1 MTHALFGSAAE
12 RYDWH
17 TPPYHYQHDH
27 TFVLSRLPKP
37 PSRVLDVGCGT
48 GVFLEKAIAAGF
60 DAAGLDVSA
69 EMVSIASS
77 RVGSDRVLR
86 ARMQDLAEIEAYD
99 SIVSLCWSFNYV
111 SSFLEAEDV
120 LIRFFNALKPEGRL
134 ILQIAHAP
142 NANGV
147 LNEDREPGPEGEPD
161 DVLFLYRFH
170 QAKDDSAELIA
181 QYVYGCKSRA
191 ELLFEEHRL
200 AAANAQEVAVRA
212 SAVGFERVELLDSWR
227 GEPLEH
233 SVSAFLVAVRS

>member
-1 MTHALFGSAAE
+1 MTYALFGSAAE

-27 TFVLSRLPKP
+27 TFVLSHLPKP

-60 DAAGLDVSA
+60 DAVGLDSSA

-86 ARMQDLAEIEAYD
+86 AQMQDLAEIEAYD

-120 LIRFFNALKPEGRL
+120 LTRFFNALRPQARL

-142 NANGV
+142 NADGV
-147 LNEDREPGPEGEPD
+147 LNEDREPGPRGEPN
-161 DVLFLYRFH
+161 DVLFLYRFS
-170 QAKDDSAELIA
+170 QVKDNCGELLA
-181 QYVYGCKSRA
+181 QYVYGCKSLH
-191 ELLFEEHRL
+191 ELLFEEHKL
-200 AAANAQEVAVRA
+200 GAADARRVAEIA
-212 SAVGFERVELLDSWR
+212 SKVGFENVNVLDSWR
-227 GEPLEH
+227 GEPLAQ
-233 SVSAFLVAVRS
+233 SISAFVLADR

>member
-1 MTHALFGSAAE
+1 MTYALFGSAAN

-27 TFVLSRLPKP
+27 SFVLSHLPKP
-37 PSRVLDVGCGT
+37 PSRVLDIGCGT

-60 DAAGLDVSA
+60 DAVGLDSSA

-77 RVGSDRVLR
+77 RVGLNRVLG
-86 ARMQDLAEIEAYD
+86 ARMQDLAETEAYD

-120 LIRFFNALKPEGRL
+120 LTRFFNALRPQGRL

-147 LNEDREPGPEGEPD
+147 LNEDREPGPQGEPD
-161 DVLFLYRFH
+161 DVLFLYRFN
-170 QAKDDSAELIA
+170 QVKDNCGGLLA
-181 QYVYGCKSRA
+181 QYVYGCKSLH
-191 ELLFEEHRL
+191 ELVLEEHKL
-200 AAANAQEVAVRA
+200 GAADARKVAEIA
-212 SAVGFERVELLDSWR
+212 SKVGFENVNVLDSWR
-227 GEPLEH
+227 GEPLAQ
-233 SVSAFLVAVRS
+233 SISAFVLADR